1 MQRTIPALPY
11 STKALEPYISARTV
25 EIHYEKHHKG
35 YLKKLEKKTRG
46 RPEADRE
53 LEELILTAEGDLF
66 NDAAQVWNHDFYW
79 KSMKPEGGG
88 TPEPTTLAA
97 LTETFGS
104 LSRFKKELADA
115 ANGEFGSGWAW
126 LVRTKEGRLE
136 VRKSSDAENPLRDGH
151 VPLLT
156 IDVWEHA
163 YYLDYQNDRSQYVED
178 FLDYLINWDFLAKN
192 LRGVQR

>member
-1 MQRTIPALPY
+1 MKRTLSALPY
-11 STKALEPYISARTV
+11 PTKALEPYISARTV

-35 YLKKLEKKTRG
+35 YLKKLEKQTRG

-79 KSMKPEGGG
+79 KSMKPGGGG

-97 LTETFGS
+97 LRETFGS
-104 LSRFKKELADA
+104 LFGFKKEFADA
-115 ANGEFGSGWAW
+115 ANSEFGSGWAW
-126 LVRTKEGRLE
+126 LVRTREGRLE
-136 VRKSSDAENPLRDGH
+136 VLKSSDAQNPLRDGH
-151 VPLLT
+151 LPLLT

-163 YYLDYQNDRSQYVED
+163 YYLDYQNDRSQYVAD
-178 FLDYLINWDFLAKN
+178 FLDYLINWEFLAKN
-192 LRGVQR
+192 LRGVRR